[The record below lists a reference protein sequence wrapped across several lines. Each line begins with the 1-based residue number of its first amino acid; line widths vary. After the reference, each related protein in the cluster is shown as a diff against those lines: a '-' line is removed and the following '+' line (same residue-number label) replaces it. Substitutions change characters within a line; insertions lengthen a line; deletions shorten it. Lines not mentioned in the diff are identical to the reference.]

1 MTQALGFVGIS
12 CLALLAFDALD
23 YMRRGAEDRAFGE
36 PKPEKQGSPLS
47 RSHAVKSAGLGKSQ

>member
-36 PKPEKQGSPLS
+36 PEKEKKSGPFS
-47 RSHAVKSAGLGKSQ
+47 RSQSVNSAGLGKSQ